1 MTQAL
6 GRPPLR
12 DTRPMADEVNTGGAV
27 TNPPE
32 PSPAKQATVNP
43 ESRPPGLEDE
53 NGGGHRLRR
62 LSSALVTP
70 FGAVSLVGGLT
81 WVLLNL
87 HGPAPAVDIATG
99 AVLALGGL
107 VLLMPHRIRL
117 PRVATWIAAAV
128 AGVGGTAAGLA
139 AGTATACC
147 MFAYIEGRGFPFL
160 WLQRGGVADDP
171 EVARR
176 LAAADSWGVDV
187 SALMMNAIV
196 WAYLGVL
203 VVALAVLMRRATGRR

>member
-1 MTQAL
+1 
-6 GRPPLR
+6 
-12 DTRPMADEVNTGGAV
+12 MADEVNTGGAA

-32 PSPAKQATVNP
+32 PAPAKQATADP
-43 ESRPPGLEDE
+43 ELRPPGLEDE
-53 NGGGHRLRR
+53 NGDNHRLRR
-62 LSSALVTP
+62 LRSGLVML

-81 WVLLNL
+81 WMLLNL
-87 HGPAPAVDIATG
+87 HGPAPAVDLTTG

-117 PRVATWIAAAV
+117 PRVATGIAAAV

-139 AGTATACC
+139 VGTATTCC
-147 MFAYIEGRGFPFL
+147 MFAYIEGRGFPFR

-176 LAAADSWGVDV
+176 LAATDSWGVDV
-187 SALMMNAIV
+187 STLTINAIV

-203 VVALAVLMRRATGRR
+203 VVALVVLMRRATDRR